1 MIEGQGELNR
11 RSLFFIHIVYKL
23 NILKIK
29 LSDKNENLNLWQMI
43 KVFPFVHVSVWS
55 YVFSRDTILVQ
66 DKGSKK
72 NLDFLILLVMSFVIY
87 YRSSNWYKTRYF
99 FEWIENTFQSVI
111 NLRICIC

>member
-1 MIEGQGELNR
+1 MSKNR
-11 RSLFFIHIVYKL
+11 IFFIHIVYKL

-72 NLDFLILLVMSFVIY
+72 I
-87 YRSSNWYKTRYF
+87 
-99 FEWIENTFQSVI
+99 
-111 NLRICIC
+111 